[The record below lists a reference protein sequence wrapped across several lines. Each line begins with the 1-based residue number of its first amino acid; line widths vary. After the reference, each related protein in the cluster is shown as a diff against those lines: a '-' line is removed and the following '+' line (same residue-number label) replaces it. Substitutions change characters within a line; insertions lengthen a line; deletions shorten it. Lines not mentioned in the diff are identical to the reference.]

1 MIHNPARLQDP
12 WRRAFLQGSSDVKVI
27 IVGGGIGGLATA
39 LMLHDRGIEAEVYE
53 RAPDI
58 REMGVGINTLPHAI
72 RELANIGLLDALD
85 RVAIR
90 TYELTYQNRHGQT
103 IWHELRG
110 MHAGLDMPQ
119 FSIHRGRL
127 QGVLRDAVV
136 ERLGA
141 DAIKTGHACLAVE
154 QDADGATAMFEV
166 RASGETVQVSG
177 DCVVAA
183 DGIHSVVRQQF
194 YPDQGAPKWNGIML
208 WRGATLWQPF
218 QTGKSMVI
226 AGGMDAK
233 LVLYPIAD
241 DGHAD
246 GKVLMNWAVAAKLG
260 DALTPMP
267 RREDWN
273 REGKLEELLPFVE
286 DTFHLDVLDPVALIR
301 ETGTFY
307 EYPMCDR
314 DPVEA
319 WTFGRVTLLGD
330 AAHPMYPVGSNGASQ
345 AILDARCLA
354 DKLSGEAD
362 VEAALKAYEV
372 ERLPMTAEIVRQ
384 NRSGGPER
392 VIDLVNARA
401 PDGFARLEDVA
412 TQAELE
418 AVVRGYQKTAGFDRE
433 AVNR

>member
-1 MIHNPARLQDP
+1 
-12 WRRAFLQGSSDVKVI
+12 VKAI

-39 LMLHDRGIEAEVYE
+39 LMLHDRGIKAVVYE
-53 RAPDI
+53 RSAEI

-72 RELANIGLLDALD
+72 KELANIGLLDELD

-110 MHAGLDMPQ
+110 THAGLDMPQ

-127 QGVLRDAVV
+127 QGVLKDAVIA
-136 ERLGA
+136 RLGP
-141 DAIKTGHACLAVE
+141 DAIKTGHACTGVDS
-154 QDADGATAMFEV
+154 DAGSATAVFEV
-166 RASGETVQVSG
+166 RGSGETKRVSG
-177 DCVVAA
+177 DCVIAA
-183 DGIHSVVRQQF
+183 DGIHSAVRQQF

-226 AGGMDAK
+226 AGGMAAK

-241 DGHAD
+241 DGRDD
-246 GKVLMNWAVAAKLG
+246 GRVLMNWAVAAKLG
-260 DALTPMP
+260 DADTPMP

-273 REGKLEELLPFVE
+273 REGKLAELLPFVE
-286 DTFHLDVLDPVALIR
+286 NTFHLDVLDPVALIR
-301 ETGTFY
+301 ATETFY

-314 DPVEA
+314 DPVSH

-354 DKLSGEAD
+354 DKLAD
-362 VEAALKAYEV
+362 AGSVEEALKAYEA
-372 ERLPMTAEIVRQ
+372 ERLPMTATIVQQ
-384 NRSGGPER
+384 NRGGGPER
-392 VIDLVNARA
+392 VIDLVEQRA
-401 PDGFARLEDVA
+401 PDGFDRLEDVA